1 MMALIFFYI
10 FKNINNFYKNEY
22 FKISTTIITFLWLNR
37 FTISRKISILLIKIN
52 LNILKFLKTKEIT
65 REFSI

>member
-22 FKISTTIITFLWLNR
+22 FKISTTIITCLWLNR